1 MERNLKQTT
10 TCHVVI
16 LIHLDEDRHC
26 CSNFVR
32 VAGFRKIHDQ

>member
-10 TCHVVI
+10 TRHIVI

-26 CSNFVR
+26 CSNFVL
-32 VAGFRKIHDQ
+32 VAGFRKVRDQ